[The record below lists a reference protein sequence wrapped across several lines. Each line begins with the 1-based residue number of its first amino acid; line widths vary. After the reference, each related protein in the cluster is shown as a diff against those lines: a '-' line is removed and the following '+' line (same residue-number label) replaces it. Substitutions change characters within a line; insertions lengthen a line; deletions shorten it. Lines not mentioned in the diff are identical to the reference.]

1 MICFTKLWF
10 KKNNRAFIF
19 RELDFLSKHLL
30 RYGQEGSMLIMS
42 VNIGFYNLG
51 YKDFPFS

>member
-1 MICFTKLWF
+1 MTRFTKLRF
-10 KKNNRAFIF
+10 KNDRAFLL
-19 RELDFLSKHLL
+19 RELGFLSNTV

-42 VNIGFYNLG
+42 VNIGFYKLG